1 MQNVINFFFL
11 IVFFFFSFLFSD
23 SGIYLFKNL
32 KNGYWLGED
41 FLGHSFQNWQIENE
55 NTICLAHNKKTK
67 LEITTFHFSKKS
79 DDAEIIM
86 DLKIDKKKTV
96 EKINTGIEIG
106 SAEYLKGEQWVG
118 KKGLLIGIFS
128 GQLAIF
134 DGERKKI
141 ENNEKIT
148 TLLQKNNQI
157 SLKIKLTY
165 QKKNGKYKVVLSA
178 ISKLSKKQQTIQ
190 TLIRKEILK
199 DNKMFIFNQAP
210 SRTIVYKSIIV
221 RGKKIQ
227 FLNDKKINPIFSPQY
242 IIQKNKLY
250 FNIRFFPINEKIN
263 DIEVDF
269 YNSRGVKLF
278 RKKAYVKKGVPSYLF
293 VIDNWKY
300 RVPIKYKI
308 KLNYQKPNDEIKV
321 YQRQGKI
328 KPFFKKKLRLVSI
341 GENNFF
347 YQKDY
352 FESKGTNSD
361 RLTKDIKKKRADLI
375 LYHPNQVDFRNNNGV
390 TVIRSTEREY
400 ILDYLYRFYFFALFY
415 EKLTDNVPSINVLGS
430 KDFGQS
436 FLWGGNFKLNQFSQI
451 EGVSL
456 SPKFINLIF
465 NLRRGNLKF
474 QNKNSLKDS
483 IQTRLSGKSF
493 GEKLQFSKNP
503 FLQEI
508 SFSKAEISFVLINNL
523 FYRYSPKYYIKN
535 FNINKQKYGKSLT
548 IKNNKQFLFAPSQI
562 QFLENWKNEKL
573 DYKKILITSNPF
585 QDFSSLKKNDFFK
598 RDKKKRIRKVN
609 YANNAWPPQE
619 REFLINSFDN
629 VIHLSANSQFSGIF
643 KYKNL
648 RRIPSMTLYAQS
660 PISAQFLQKPF
671 QKEDDL
677 VDNFYP
683 QSFENFTPKENDL
696 IDGFDNL
703 MLKKSLFSNKKNA
716 KMNYS
721 VLIIS
726 RKKINIYH
734 HQILEENTLIKKYSI
749 K

>member
-1 MQNVINFFFL
+1 MQNLMKILFL
-11 IVFFFFSFLFSD
+11 IVFFFFSFLFTD

-41 FLGHSFQNWQIENE
+41 FLGHSFQDWQIENE
-55 NTICLAHNKKTK
+55 NAICLTDNKKTK

-79 DDAEIIM
+79 DDAEIIL
-86 DLKIDKKKTV
+86 DLTIDKKKNIG
-96 EKINTGIEIG
+96 KINTGIEIG
-106 SAEYLKGEQWVG
+106 FTEYLKGDQWVG
-118 KKGLLIGIFS
+118 KKGLRIGIFS

-134 DGERKKI
+134 DGEKKKI
-141 ENNEKIT
+141 ENKEKIT
-148 TLLQKNNQI
+148 TLLQQNNQI
-157 SLKIKLTY
+157 SLRIKLTY
-165 QKKNGKYKVVLSA
+165 QKKNRKYKVILSA
-178 ISKLSKKQQTIQ
+178 ISKLSKQQQIIQ
-190 TLIRKEILK
+190 TLIRKEVLK

-210 SRTIVYKSIIV
+210 SRAIFYKSVVV
-221 RGKKIQ
+221 RGKKIK
-227 FLNDKKINPIFSPQY
+227 FLNDKKVNPIFSPQF
-242 IIQKNKLY
+242 IVQKNKLY
-250 FNIRFFPINEKIN
+250 FNVRFFPINEDIN

-278 RKKAYVKKGVPSYLF
+278 HKKAYVKKGVPSYLF

-300 RVPIKYKI
+300 RVPIEYKI

-328 KPFFKKKLRLVSI
+328 KPFFKRKLRLVSI

-352 FESKGTNSD
+352 FEDKGVNSD
-361 RLTKDIKKKRADLI
+361 RLTKDIKKKKADLI

-390 TVIRSTEREY
+390 TVVRGTESEY

-415 EKLTDNVPSINVLGS
+415 EKLTDNISSVNILGS
-430 KDFGQS
+430 EDFGQS
-436 FLWGGNFKLNQFSQI
+436 FLWGGNFKQNQFSQE
-451 EGVSL
+451 EGFFL
-456 SPKFINLIF
+456 NPKFINLIF
-465 NLRRGNLKF
+465 DLRRGNLKF
-474 QNKNSLKDS
+474 QNKNSRNVSRRL
-483 IQTRLSGKSF
+483 RLSEKSF
-493 GEKLQFSKNP
+493 REKLQFSKNP

-508 SFSKAEISFVLINNL
+508 SFSRAKISFVLINNL

-535 FNINKQKYGKSLT
+535 FNINKQKYGKSL
-548 IKNNKQFLFAPSQI
+548 IVKNNKQFLFAPSQI
-562 QFLENWKNEKL
+562 QFLKNWKNEKL
-573 DYKKILITSNPF
+573 DYKKILITSTPF
-585 QDFSSLKKNDFFK
+585 QDFSSLKKDDFFK

-629 VIHLSANSQFSGIF
+629 VVHFSANSQFSGIF

-648 RRIPSMTLYAQS
+648 RKIPKMTLYAQS

-677 VDNFYP
+677 VDGFYP
-683 QSFENFTPKENDL
+683 QSFKNFSPQENNL
-696 IDGFDNL
+696 VDGFNNL
-703 MLKKSLFSNKKNA
+703 MLKKFLFSNKKNA

-726 RKKINIYH
+726 RKKNNIYY